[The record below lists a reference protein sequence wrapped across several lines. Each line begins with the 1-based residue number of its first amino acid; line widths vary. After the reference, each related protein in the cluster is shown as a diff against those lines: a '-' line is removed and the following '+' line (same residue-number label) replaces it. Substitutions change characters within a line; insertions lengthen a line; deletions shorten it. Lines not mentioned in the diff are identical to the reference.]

1 MSNRRSLTA
10 ANAYATS
17 RPMSKLFLTIALG
30 SIAVGAVGWALP
42 DLIAQASDSVALS
55 GVISSQQEGLMEG
68 VVVSARR
75 DGANF
80 TVSVVSDAKG
90 KYSFPRTHLEP
101 GKYALTIRAVG
112 YDLNGPG
119 SVTIAE
125 GKTSNAD
132 LKLEKTK
139 DLASQLSSL
148 EWAMSVPGTPEQKD
162 KVIYQ
167 TVSCAYCHAWERVV
181 KSNHTADEFVD
192 LITRMQKYYT
202 DGSAVSRDNRGRG
215 QIGPPD
221 QVAAAEQNPKWG
233 REPFGVPK
241 KELAEYLTT
250 VNLSGG
256 KTTWPYELKTL
267 PRPKGK
273 ATRVIITQY
282 DMPRPDTVAH
292 DLDLDSAGT
301 VWYTDESRM
310 IFGKM
315 NPKTGVFTEYALPPV
330 PPGDLPGARDIQ
342 VDRDDNIWFPRRI
355 ANAAVVV
362 TKYNPKTEEVSTIEG
377 AGTQF
382 MALGPE
388 GKIWAGWTRI
398 DPKTMKVEATYGW
411 EKSPNIPP
419 GPHRQYVDLTVVN
432 SKGNPYAPDIGGSYI
447 IGIDAMTGQAK
458 FWQVPT
464 PRSSPRRGR
473 MDAQDR
479 FWFAEYTGDKV
490 GMFDT
495 RTEKFQE
502 WPMLRKYT
510 TPYAVSAPDRN
521 GYVYATSNMSERLMR
536 LDPKTGEIVEYQ
548 IPTEFDSKKITYD
561 PTTSRLTLWM
571 VNTRT
576 ARMMKVEP
584 LE

>member
-1 MSNRRSLTA
+1 
-10 ANAYATS
+10 
-17 RPMSKLFLTIALG
+17 MSKLFLTIALG
-30 SIAVGAVGWALP
+30 SIAVGTVGWAPP
-42 DLIAQASDSVALS
+42 DLIAQAADSVALS
-55 GVISSQQEGLMEG
+55 GVVSSQQESLVEG

-125 GKTSNAD
+125 AKTSNAD

-148 EWAMSVPGTPEQKD
+148 EWAMSVPGTTEKKD

-192 LITRMQKYYT
+192 VITRMQKYYT
-202 DGSAVSRDNRGRG
+202 DGSAVSRDKRGRG

-221 QVAAAEQNPKWG
+221 QVAAAEQNPIWG

-241 KELAEYLTT
+241 KELAEYLAT

-310 IFGKM
+310 FFGKM
-315 NPKTGVFTEYALPPV
+315 NPKTGAFTEYALPPV

-355 ANAAVVV
+355 ANAAVAV

-447 IGIDAMTGQAK
+447 IGIDAKTGEAK
-458 FWQVPT
+458 FWKLPT

>member
-1 MSNRRSLTA
+1 
-10 ANAYATS
+10 
-17 RPMSKLFLTIALG
+17 MSKLFLTIALG

-75 DGANF
+75 DGTNF

-202 DGSAVSRDNRGRG
+202 DGSAVSGDNRGRG

-315 NPKTGVFTEYALPPV
+315 NPKTGVFTEYMLPPV

>member
-80 TVSVVSDAKG
+80 TVAVVSDAKG

>member
-1 MSNRRSLTA
+1 
-10 ANAYATS
+10 
-17 RPMSKLFLTIALG
+17 MSKLFLTIALG
-30 SIAVGAVGWALP
+30 SIAVGAVGWGLP

-315 NPKTGVFTEYALPPV
+315 NPKTGVFTEYVLPPV

>member
-1 MSNRRSLTA
+1 MLNV
-10 ANAYATS
+10 
-17 RPMSKLFLTIALG
+17 RPMSKIALSVALVG
-30 SIAVGAVGWALP
+30 IAAGAMSWAAP
-42 DLIAQASDSVALS
+42 ELIAQNSNSIALT
-55 GVISSQQEGLMEG
+55 GVVSSQQEGIMEG

-80 TVSVVSDAKG
+80 TVSVVSDAQG

-101 GKYALTIRAVG
+101 GTYALTIRAVG
-112 YDLNGPG
+112 YDLSGPG

-132 LKLEKTK
+132 LKLVKAK
-139 DLASQLSSL
+139 DIAAQLSSL
-148 EWAMSVPGTPEQKD
+148 EWAMSAPGTAEQKD

-167 TVSCAYCHAWERVV
+167 IVSCAYCHNWERIMR
-181 KSNHTADEFVD
+181 SNHSADEFVE
-192 LITRMQKYYT
+192 LITRMQKYFP
-202 DGSAVSRDNRGRG
+202 DGTAASRDKRGRG
-215 QIGPPD
+215 QLGPPN
-221 QVAAAEQNPKWG
+221 QVAAADQNPKWS
-233 REPFGVPK
+233 REPLSVPK
-241 KELAEYLTT
+241 KELAEYFAT

-256 KTTWPYELKTL
+256 KTTWPFELKTL

-292 DLDLDSAGT
+292 DLDLDSTGT
-301 VWYTDESRM
+301 PWYTDESRM
-310 IFGKM
+310 FFGKM
-315 NPKTGVFTEYALPPV
+315 NPKTGEFKEYALPPV

-355 ANAAVVV
+355 ANAAIVL
-362 TKYNPKTEEVSTIEG
+362 TKFNPKTEELSTIEG
-377 AGTQF
+377 VGTQF

-388 GKIWAGWTRI
+388 GKIWAGWSRI
-398 DPKTMKVEATYGW
+398 DPRSMKVEATYRW
-411 EKSPNIPP
+411 ENSPNIPP
-419 GPHRQYVDLTVVN
+419 GPHWQYIDLTVVN
-432 SKGNPYAPDIGGSYI
+432 SKGNPYAPDTAGSYI
-447 IGIDAMTGQAK
+447 IGIDAKTGEAK

-479 FWFAEYTGDKV
+479 YWFAEYTGDKI

-510 TPYAVSAPDRN
+510 TPYTVSAPDRN
-521 GYVYATSNMSERLMR
+521 GYVYATSNMAERLIR

-548 IPTEFDSKKITYD
+548 IPTEFDSKKIAFD
-561 PTTSRLTLWM
+561 PTTSRTTLWM
-571 VNTRT
+571 CNTRT

-584 LE
+584 LD

>member
-1 MSNRRSLTA
+1 
-10 ANAYATS
+10 
-17 RPMSKLFLTIALG
+17 MSKLFLTIALG

-355 ANAAVVV
+355 ANAAVVL

-398 DPKTMKVEATYGW
+398 DPKAMKVEATYGW

>member
-1 MSNRRSLTA
+1 MLQVGP
-10 ANAYATS
+10 TS
-17 RPMSKLFLTIALG
+17 RLFLTIALG
-30 SIAVGAVGWALP
+30 SVVIGAMSWAPP
-42 DLIAQASDSVALS
+42 DLIAQASGSVALK
-55 GVISSQQEGLMEG
+55 GVVSSQQEGLMEG
-68 VVVSARR
+68 VVVNARR

-80 TVSVVSDAKG
+80 TVSVVSDAQG
-90 KYSFPRTHLEP
+90 RYSFPRTHLSA
-101 GKYALTIRAVG
+101 GKYAITVRAVG
-112 YDLNGPG
+112 YDLVGPR
-119 SVTIAE
+119 SVEIAE
-125 GKTSNAD
+125 GKTSSVD
-132 LKLEKTK
+132 LKLEKAK

-148 EWAMSVPGTPEQKD
+148 EWVMSATGTPEQKD
-162 KVIYQ
+162 KLVYQ
-167 TVSCAYCHAWERVV
+167 TVSCAYCHALERVM
-181 KSNHTADEFVD
+181 KSRHTADEFVD

-202 DGSAVSRDNRGRG
+202 DGSAVSRDRRGRG
-215 QIGPPD
+215 QPGPPD
-221 QVAAAEQNPKWG
+221 QVAAAEQNPIWG
-233 REPFGVPK
+233 REPFGIPK
-241 KELAEYLTT
+241 KELAEYLAT

-256 KTTWPYELKTL
+256 KTTWPFELKTL

-292 DLDLDSAGT
+292 DLDLDSAGN

-310 IFGKM
+310 FFGKM
-315 NPKTGVFTEYALPPV
+315 NPKTGTFTEYPLPPV
-330 PPGDLPGARDIQ
+330 PDGDLPGARDIQ

-355 ANAAVVV
+355 ANSAIVL
-362 TKYNPKTEEVSTIEG
+362 TKYNPKTEEISTIEG
-377 AGTQF
+377 VGTQF
-382 MALGPE
+382 MGLGPE
-388 GKIWAGWTRI
+388 GKIWAGWTRV
-398 DPKTMKVEATYGW
+398 DPKTMTVEARYSW

-419 GPHRQYVDLTVVN
+419 GFHRQYVDLTVVN

-447 IGIDAMTGQAK
+447 IGIDSMTAEAR

-473 MDAQDR
+473 MDTQDR
-479 FWFAEYTGDKV
+479 FWFAEYTGDKI

-521 GYVYATSNMSERLMR
+521 GYVYATSNMSERLIR
-536 LDPKTGEIVEYQ
+536 LDPKTGEMVEYQ

-561 PTTSRLTLWM
+561 PTTSRSTLWM

-584 LE
+584 LN

>member
-1 MSNRRSLTA
+1 MLQVGS
-10 ANAYATS
+10 
-17 RPMSKLFLTIALG
+17 MSKIILAIALG
-30 SIAVGAVGWALP
+30 SIAAGAMCSAAPHL
-42 DLIAQASDSVALS
+42 LAQTSDSVVLR
-55 GVISSQQEGLMEG
+55 GVVSSQQEGLMEG
-68 VVVSARR
+68 VVVSVRR

-80 TVSVVSDAKG
+80 TVSVVSDAQG
-90 KYSFPRTHLEP
+90 KYSFPRSHVEP
-101 GKYALTIRAVG
+101 GKYSLTIRAVG
-112 YDLNGPG
+112 YDLNAPG
-119 SVTIAE
+119 SVEITE
-125 GKTSNAD
+125 GKTTNED

-167 TVSCAYCHAWERVV
+167 TVSCAYCHAWERII
-181 KSNHTADEFVD
+181 KSNHTPDEFVD

-215 QIGPPD
+215 QPGPPD
-221 QVAAAEQNPKWG
+221 QVAAADQNTIWG

-241 KELAEYLTT
+241 KELAEYLAT

-256 KTTWPYELKTL
+256 KTAWPFEMKTL

-292 DLDLDSAGT
+292 DLDLDSGGT

-310 IFGKM
+310 FFGKM
-315 NPKTGVFTEYALPPV
+315 NPKTGKFTEYALPPV
-330 PPGDLPGARDIQ
+330 PPGNLPGARDIQ
-342 VDRDDNIWFPRRI
+342 VDRDGNIWFPRRI
-355 ANAAVVV
+355 ANAAIVL
-362 TKYNPKTEEVSTIEG
+362 TKFNPKTEEVSTIEG
-377 AGTQF
+377 VGTQF

-388 GKIWAGWTRI
+388 GKIWAGWTRV

-447 IGIDAMTGQAK
+447 IGIDAKTGEAR

-473 MDAQDR
+473 MDSQDR
-479 FWFAEYTGDKV
+479 YWFAEYTGDKI

-510 TPYAVSAPDRN
+510 TPYAVSAPDKN
-521 GYVYATSNMSERLMR
+521 GYVYATSNMSERLIR

-548 IPTEFDSKKITYD
+548 MPTEFDSKKIAFD
-561 PTTSRLTLWM
+561 PTTNRSTLWM
-571 VNTRT
+571 CNTRT

-584 LE
+584 LD

>member
-1 MSNRRSLTA
+1 MLKI
-10 ANAYATS
+10 

-30 SIAVGAVGWALP
+30 TIVVGVLSWAPP
-42 DLIAQASDSVALS
+42 DLTAQSSDAVSLS
-55 GVISSQQEGLMEG
+55 GVVSSQQEGLMEG

-80 TVSVVSDAKG
+80 TVSVVSDAQG
-90 KYSFPRTHLEP
+90 KYSFPRSHVDP

-119 SVTIAE
+119 AVTIAE
-125 GKTSNAD
+125 GKTTNAD
-132 LKLEKTK
+132 LKLDKTK

-148 EWAMSVPGTPEQKD
+148 EWAMSVPGTAEQKN
-162 KVIYQ
+162 KLIYQ
-167 TVSCAYCHAWERVV
+167 VVSCAYCHALERVM

-192 LITRMQKYYT
+192 VITRMQKYYT
-202 DGSAVSRDNRGRG
+202 DGSAVSRDKRGRG
-215 QIGPPD
+215 QIGIPD
-221 QVAAAEQNPKWG
+221 QVAAADQNPIWG
-233 REPFGVPK
+233 REPLGVPK
-241 KELAEYLTT
+241 KELAEYLATI
-250 VNLSGG
+250 NLSGG

-267 PRPKGK
+267 PRPKGN

-292 DLDLDSAGT
+292 DLDLDSTGT
-301 VWYTDESRM
+301 IWYTDESRM
-310 IFGKM
+310 FFGKM
-315 NPKTGVFTEYALPPV
+315 NPKTGKFTEYALPPV

-355 ANAAVVV
+355 ANAAVVL
-362 TKYNPKTEEVSTIEG
+362 TKFNPKTEEVSTIEG
-377 AGTQF
+377 VGTQF

-388 GKIWAGWTRI
+388 GKIWAGWTRV
-398 DPKTMKVEATYGW
+398 DSKTMKVEATYGW

-447 IGIDAMTGQAK
+447 IGIDAETGEAK

-479 FWFAEYTGDKV
+479 FWFAEYTGDKI

-502 WPMLRKYT
+502 WPMPRKYT
-510 TPYAVSAPDRN
+510 TPYAVSAPDKN

-536 LDPKTGEIVEYQ
+536 LNPKTGEIVEYQ

-584 LE
+584 LD

>member
-1 MSNRRSLTA
+1 
-10 ANAYATS
+10 
-17 RPMSKLFLTIALG
+17 MSKLFLTIALG

-342 VDRDDNIWFPRRI
+342 VDRDDNIWFPRRV

-398 DPKTMKVEATYGW
+398 DPKAMKVEATYGW

>member
-1 MSNRRSLTA
+1 MLKIG
-10 ANAYATS
+10 
-17 RPMSKLFLTIALG
+17 PMLKQFLVIALG
-30 SIAVGAVGWALP
+30 SIAVGVLSLAPP
-42 DLIAQASDSVALS
+42 DLSAQDSDPVALS
-55 GVISSQQEGLMEG
+55 GVVSSQQEGVMEG

-80 TVSVVSDAKG
+80 TVSVVSDAQG
-90 KYSFPRTHLEP
+90 KYSFPRSHVEP

-119 SVTIAE
+119 SVEVAE
-125 GKTSNAD
+125 GKTTNAN
-132 LKLEKTK
+132 LKLEKAK
-139 DLASQLSSL
+139 DLAAQLSSL
-148 EWAMSVPGTPEQKD
+148 EWAMSAPGTAEQKD

-167 TVSCAYCHAWERVV
+167 IVSCAYCHNWERIMR
-181 KSNHTADEFVD
+181 SNHSADEFVE
-192 LITRMQKYYT
+192 LITRMQKYYP
-202 DGSAVSRDNRGRG
+202 DGSAVSRDKRGRG
-215 QIGPPD
+215 QIGPPN
-221 QVAAAEQNPKWG
+221 QVAAAEQNPKWS
-233 REPFGVPK
+233 REPLAAPK
-241 KELAEYLTT
+241 KELAEYFAT

-256 KTTWPYELKTL
+256 KTTWPFELKTL

-301 VWYTDESRM
+301 IWYTDESRM
-310 IFGKM
+310 FFGKM
-315 NPKTGVFTEYALPPV
+315 NPKTGAFTEYPLPPV
-330 PPGDLPGARDIQ
+330 PPGDLQGARDIQ

-355 ANAAVVV
+355 ANAAIVL
-362 TKYNPKTEEVSTIEG
+362 TKFNPKTEELSTIEG
-377 AGTQF
+377 VGTQF

-388 GKIWAGWTRI
+388 GKIWAGWSRI
-398 DPKTMKVEATYGW
+398 DPKNMKVEATYGW

-419 GPHRQYVDLTVVN
+419 GPHWQYIDLTVVN
-432 SKGNPYAPDIGGSYI
+432 SKGNPYAPDTAGAYI
-447 IGIDAMTGQAK
+447 IGIDAKTGEAK

-479 FWFAEYTGDKV
+479 FWFAEYTGDKI

-502 WPMLRKYT
+502 WPMPRKYT
-510 TPYAVSAPDRN
+510 TPYAVSAPDKN

-536 LDPKTGEIVEYQ
+536 LDPKTGEVVEYQ

-584 LE
+584 LD

>member
-1 MSNRRSLTA
+1 
-10 ANAYATS
+10 
-17 RPMSKLFLTIALG
+17 MSKLFLTIALG

-75 DGANF
+75 DGTNF

-256 KTTWPYELKTL
+256 KTTWAYELKTL

-362 TKYNPKTEEVSTIEG
+362 TEYNPKTEEVSTIEG

>member
-1 MSNRRSLTA
+1 MLQVRL
-10 ANAYATS
+10 
-17 RPMSKLFLTIALG
+17 MSKIILTLALG
-30 SIAVGAVGWALP
+30 SIAFGTISWVGP
-42 DLIAQASDSVALS
+42 DLIARASDSIALT
-55 GVISSQQEGLMEG
+55 GLVSSHQEGVMEG

-80 TVSVVSDAKG
+80 TVSVVSDAQG
-90 KYSFPRTHLEP
+90 KYRFPRTHLEP
-101 GKYALTIRAVG
+101 GTYALTIRAVG
-112 YDLNGPG
+112 YDLIGPG

-139 DLASQLSSL
+139 DLASQLNSL
-148 EWAMSVPGTPEQKD
+148 EWAMSVPGTTEQKD

-167 TVSCAYCHAWERVV
+167 TVSCAYCHAWERIM
-181 KSNHTADEFVD
+181 KSNHSADEFVD

-202 DGSAVSRDNRGRG
+202 DGSAVSRDKRGRG
-215 QIGPPD
+215 QLGTPD
-221 QVAAAEQNPKWG
+221 QVAAADQNPIWG

-241 KELAEYLTT
+241 KELAEYLAT
-250 VNLSGG
+250 VNLSGE
-256 KTTWPYELKTL
+256 KTTWPFELKTL

-273 ATRVIITQY
+273 ATRIIITQY

-301 VWYTDESRM
+301 PWYTDESRM
-310 IFGKM
+310 FFGKM

-330 PPGDLPGARDIQ
+330 PPGNLPGARDIQ

-355 ANAAVVV
+355 ANAAIVL
-362 TKYNPKTEEVSTIEG
+362 TKFNPKTEELSTIEG
-377 AGTQF
+377 VGTQF

-388 GKIWAGWTRI
+388 GKIWAGWTRV
-398 DPKTMKVEATYGW
+398 DPKTMKAEATYGW

-447 IGIDAMTGQAK
+447 IGIDAKTGEAK

-473 MDAQDR
+473 MDSQDR
-479 FWFAEYTGDKV
+479 YWFAEYTGDKI

-510 TPYAVSAPDRN
+510 TPYAVSAPDKN
-521 GYVYATSNMSERLMR
+521 GYVYATSNMAERLIR

-548 IPTEFDSKKITYD
+548 MPTEFDSKKIAFD
-561 PTTSRLTLWM
+561 PTTSRTTLWM
-571 VNTRT
+571 CNTRT

-584 LE
+584 LD

>member
-1 MSNRRSLTA
+1 MLQVGS
-10 ANAYATS
+10 
-17 RPMSKLFLTIALG
+17 MSKIILAIALG
-30 SIAVGAVGWALP
+30 SIAAGAMCSAAPHL
-42 DLIAQASDSVALS
+42 LAQTSDSVVLR
-55 GVISSQQEGLMEG
+55 GVVSSQQEGLMEG
-68 VVVSARR
+68 VVVSVRR

-80 TVSVVSDAKG
+80 TVSVVSDAQG
-90 KYSFPRTHLEP
+90 KYSFPRSHVEP
-101 GKYALTIRAVG
+101 GKYSLTIRAVG
-112 YDLNGPG
+112 YDLNAPG
-119 SVTIAE
+119 SVEITE
-125 GKTSNAD
+125 GKTTNED

-148 EWAMSVPGTPEQKD
+148 EWAMSAPGTTDQKD

-167 TVSCAYCHAWERVV
+167 TVSCAYCHAWERIM
-181 KSNHTADEFVD
+181 KSNHTPDEFVD

-215 QIGPPD
+215 QPGPSD
-221 QVAAAEQNPKWG
+221 QVAAADQNTIWG

-241 KELAEYLTT
+241 KELAEYLAT

-256 KTTWPYELKTL
+256 KTAWPFEMKTL

-292 DLDLDSAGT
+292 DLDLDSGGT

-310 IFGKM
+310 FFGMM
-315 NPKTGVFTEYALPPV
+315 NPKTGKFTEYALPPV
-330 PPGDLPGARDIQ
+330 PPGNLPGARDIQ
-342 VDRDDNIWFPRRI
+342 VDRDGNIWFPRRI
-355 ANAAVVV
+355 ANAAIVL
-362 TKYNPKTEEVSTIEG
+362 TKFNPKTEEVSTIEG
-377 AGTQF
+377 VGTQF

-388 GKIWAGWTRI
+388 GKIWAGWTRV

-447 IGIDAMTGQAK
+447 IGIDAKTGEAR

-473 MDAQDR
+473 MDSQDR
-479 FWFAEYTGDKV
+479 YWFAEYTGDKI

-510 TPYAVSAPDRN
+510 TPYAVSAPDKN
-521 GYVYATSNMSERLMR
+521 GYVYATSNMSERLIR

-548 IPTEFDSKKITYD
+548 MPTEFDSKKIAFD
-561 PTTSRLTLWM
+561 PTTNRSTLWM
-571 VNTRT
+571 CNTRT

-584 LE
+584 LD

>member
-1 MSNRRSLTA
+1 MRMLQVG
-10 ANAYATS
+10 
-17 RPMSKLFLTIALG
+17 PMYKLFFTITLA
-30 SIAVGAVGWALP
+30 SIVAGVMSLAP
-42 DLIAQASDSVALS
+42 TELIAQSSDSIALS
-55 GVISSQQEGLMEG
+55 GIVSSQQEGLMEG

-75 DGANF
+75 VGANF
-80 TVSVVSDAKG
+80 TVSVVSDAQG

-112 YDLNGPG
+112 YDLIDSG
-119 SVTIAE
+119 TIEIAE
-125 GKTSNAD
+125 GKTSNAN
-132 LKLEKTK
+132 LKLVKAK
-139 DLASQLSSL
+139 DLAAQLSSL
-148 EWAMSVPGTPEQKD
+148 EWAMSVPGTPEQKN
-162 KVIYQ
+162 KLIYQ
-167 TVSCAYCHAWERVV
+167 TVSCAYCHTWQRIMR
-181 KSNHTADEFVD
+181 SSHTAHEFVS

-202 DGSAVSRDNRGRG
+202 DGSAVSTDDRGRG
-215 QIGPPD
+215 QLGPPD
-221 QVAAAEQNPKWG
+221 QVAAADQNPIWG
-233 REPFGVPK
+233 REPFGIPK
-241 KELAEYLTT
+241 EELAEYLAT
-250 VNLSGG
+250 VNLSND
-256 KTTWPYELKTL
+256 KTTWPFELKTL

-292 DLDLDSAGT
+292 DLDLDSMGT
-301 VWYTDESRM
+301 PWYTDESRM
-310 IFGKM
+310 FFGKM
-315 NPKTGVFTEYALPPV
+315 NSKTGSFTEYSLPPV
-330 PPGDLPGARDIQ
+330 PPRDLPGARDIQ
-342 VDRDDNIWFPRRI
+342 VDQDDNIWFPRRI
-355 ANAAVVV
+355 AGAAIVL
-362 TKYNPKTEEVSTIEG
+362 TRFNPKTEEVSTIEG

-398 DPKTMKVEATYGW
+398 DPKTMKVEARYGW

-447 IGIDAMTGQAK
+447 IGIDAKTGEAK

-479 FWFAEYTGDKV
+479 FWFAEYTGDKI

-502 WPMLRKYT
+502 WPMLHKYT
-510 TPYAVSAPDRN
+510 TPYAVSAPDKN

-536 LDPKTGEIVEYQ
+536 LDPKTGDIVEYQ

-561 PTTSRLTLWM
+561 PTTSRTTLWM
-571 VNTRT
+571 VNTRS

-584 LE
+584 LD

>member
-1 MSNRRSLTA
+1 MLQVGS
-10 ANAYATS
+10 
-17 RPMSKLFLTIALG
+17 MSKIILAIALG
-30 SIAVGAVGWALP
+30 SIAAGAMCSAAPHL
-42 DLIAQASDSVALS
+42 LAQTSDSVVLR
-55 GVISSQQEGLMEG
+55 GVVSSQQEGLMEG
-68 VVVSARR
+68 VVVSVRR

-80 TVSVVSDAKG
+80 TVSVVSDAQG
-90 KYSFPRTHLEP
+90 KYSFPRSHVEP
-101 GKYALTIRAVG
+101 GKYSLTIRAVG
-112 YDLNGPG
+112 YDLNAPG
-119 SVTIAE
+119 SVEITE
-125 GKTSNAD
+125 GKTTNED

-167 TVSCAYCHAWERVV
+167 TVSCAYCHAWERII
-181 KSNHTADEFVD
+181 KSNHTPDEFVD

-215 QIGPPD
+215 QPGPSD
-221 QVAAAEQNPKWG
+221 QVAAADQNTIWG

-241 KELAEYLTT
+241 KELAEYLAT

-256 KTTWPYELKTL
+256 KTAWPFEMKTL

-292 DLDLDSAGT
+292 DLDLDSGGT

-310 IFGKM
+310 FFGKM
-315 NPKTGVFTEYALPPV
+315 NPKTGKFTEYALPPV
-330 PPGDLPGARDIQ
+330 PPGNLPGARDIQ

-355 ANAAVVV
+355 ANAAIVL
-362 TKYNPKTEEVSTIEG
+362 TKFNPKTEEVSTIEG
-377 AGTQF
+377 VGTQF

-388 GKIWAGWTRI
+388 GKIWAGWTRV

-447 IGIDAMTGQAK
+447 IGIDAKTGEAR

-473 MDAQDR
+473 MDSQDR
-479 FWFAEYTGDKV
+479 YWFAEYTGDKI

-510 TPYAVSAPDRN
+510 TPYAVSAPDKN
-521 GYVYATSNMSERLMR
+521 GYVYATSNMSERLIR

-548 IPTEFDSKKITYD
+548 MPTEFDSKKIAFD
-561 PTTSRLTLWM
+561 PTTNRSTLWM
-571 VNTRT
+571 CNTRT

-584 LE
+584 LD

>member
-1 MSNRRSLTA
+1 
-10 ANAYATS
+10 
-17 RPMSKLFLTIALG
+17 MSKLFLTIALG

-75 DGANF
+75 DGTNF

-355 ANAAVVV
+355 ANAAVVL

>member
-1 MSNRRSLTA
+1 MLQVGS
-10 ANAYATS
+10 
-17 RPMSKLFLTIALG
+17 MSKIILAIALG
-30 SIAVGAVGWALP
+30 SIAAGAMCSAAPHL
-42 DLIAQASDSVALS
+42 LAQTSDSVVLR
-55 GVISSQQEGLMEG
+55 GVVSSQQEGLMEG
-68 VVVSARR
+68 VVVSVRR

-80 TVSVVSDAKG
+80 TVSVVSDAQG
-90 KYSFPRTHLEP
+90 KYSFPRSHVEP
-101 GKYALTIRAVG
+101 GKYSLTIRAVG
-112 YDLNGPG
+112 YDLNSPG
-119 SVTIAE
+119 SVEITE
-125 GKTSNAD
+125 GKTTNED

-167 TVSCAYCHAWERVV
+167 TVSCAYCHAWERIM
-181 KSNHTADEFVD
+181 KSNHTPDEFVD

-215 QIGPPD
+215 QPGPSD
-221 QVAAAEQNPKWG
+221 QVAAADQNTIWG

-241 KELAEYLTT
+241 KELAEYLAT

-256 KTTWPYELKTL
+256 KTAWPFEMKTL

-292 DLDLDSAGT
+292 DLDLDSGGT

-310 IFGKM
+310 FFGKM
-315 NPKTGVFTEYALPPV
+315 NPKTGKFTEYALPPV
-330 PPGDLPGARDIQ
+330 PPGNLPGARDIQ
-342 VDRDDNIWFPRRI
+342 VDRDGNIWFPRRI
-355 ANAAVVV
+355 ANAAIVL
-362 TKYNPKTEEVSTIEG
+362 TKFNPKTEEVSTIEG
-377 AGTQF
+377 VGTQF

-388 GKIWAGWTRI
+388 GKIWAGWTRV

-447 IGIDAMTGQAK
+447 IGIDAKTGEAR

-473 MDAQDR
+473 MDSQDR
-479 FWFAEYTGDKV
+479 YWFAEYTGDKI

-510 TPYAVSAPDRN
+510 TPYAVSAPDKN
-521 GYVYATSNMSERLMR
+521 GYVYATSNMSERLIR

-548 IPTEFDSKKITYD
+548 MPTEFDSKKIAFD
-561 PTTSRLTLWM
+561 PTTNRSTLWM
-571 VNTRT
+571 CNTRT

-584 LE
+584 LD

>member
-1 MSNRRSLTA
+1 
-10 ANAYATS
+10 
-17 RPMSKLFLTIALG
+17 MSKRFFIIALAA
-30 SIAVGAVGWALP
+30 IVIGAGTLVP
-42 DLIAQASDSVALS
+42 TPVKAQSSDSVALS
-55 GVISSQQEGLMEG
+55 GIVSSQQEGLMEG

-80 TVSVVSDAKG
+80 TVSVVSDAQG
-90 KYSFPRTHLEP
+90 KYNFPRTHLEP
-101 GKYALTIRAVG
+101 GTYTLTIRAVG
-112 YDLNGPG
+112 YDLDG
-119 SVTIAE
+119 SGIVEIAG
-125 GKTSNAD
+125 GKPSTAN
-132 LKLEKTK
+132 LKLVKAR
-139 DLASQLSSL
+139 DLAAQLSSL
-148 EWAMSVPGTPEQKD
+148 EWAMSVPGTPQQKD
-162 KVIYQ
+162 KFIYQ
-167 TVSCAYCHAWERVV
+167 TVSCAYCHTWQRFMR
-181 KSNHTADEFVD
+181 SNHTAGEFVA

-202 DGSAVSRDNRGRG
+202 DGSAVSTDGRGRG
-215 QIGPPD
+215 QLGIPD
-221 QVAAAEQNPKWG
+221 QVASADQNPIWG
-233 REPFGVPK
+233 REPFGIPK
-241 KELAEYLTT
+241 QELAEYLATL
-250 VNLSGG
+250 NLSDG
-256 KTTWPYELKTL
+256 KTTWPFELKTL

-282 DMPRPDTVAH
+282 DMPRPDTVSH
-292 DLDLDSAGT
+292 DLDLDSKGT
-301 VWYTDESRM
+301 PWYTDESRM
-310 IFGKM
+310 YFGKM
-315 NPKTGVFTEYALPPV
+315 DPKTGKFTEYSLPPV

-342 VDRDDNIWFPRRI
+342 VDHDDNLWFPRRI
-355 ANAAVVV
+355 AGAAVVM
-362 TKYNPKTEEVSTIEG
+362 TRFNPKTEELSTIEG

-382 MALGPE
+382 MAMGPE

-398 DPKTMKVEATYGW
+398 DPKTMKVEASYSW
-411 EKSPNIPP
+411 EKSPNLPP
-419 GPHRQYVDLTVVN
+419 GFHRQYVDLTVVN
-432 SKGNPYAPDIGGSYI
+432 SKGNPYGPDIGGSYI
-447 IGIDAMTGQAK
+447 IGIDAKTGEAK

-495 RTEKFQE
+495 RNEKFQE

-510 TPYAVSAPDRN
+510 TPYAVSAPDKN
-521 GYVYATSNMSERLMR
+521 GYVYATSNMAERLMR

-561 PTTSRLTLWM
+561 PTTSRTVLWM

>member
-1 MSNRRSLTA
+1 
-10 ANAYATS
+10 
-17 RPMSKLFLTIALG
+17 
-30 SIAVGAVGWALP
+30 
-42 DLIAQASDSVALS
+42 
-55 GVISSQQEGLMEG
+55 
-68 VVVSARR
+68 
-75 DGANF
+75 
-80 TVSVVSDAKG
+80 
-90 KYSFPRTHLEP
+90 
-101 GKYALTIRAVG
+101 VG
-112 YDLNGPG
+112 YDLTAPG
-119 SVTIAE
+119 NVTIAE
-125 GKTSNAD
+125 GKTTHGD
-132 LKLEKTK
+132 LKLDKTK

-148 EWAMSVPGTPEQKD
+148 EWAMSAPGTPEQKN
-162 KVIYQ
+162 KLIYQ
-167 TVSCAYCHAWERVV
+167 VVSCAYCHALERIM
-181 KSNHTADEFVD
+181 KSNHTAGEFAEV
-192 LITRMQKYYT
+192 ITRMQKYYT
-202 DGSAVSRDNRGRG
+202 DGSAVSRDKRGRG
-215 QIGPPD
+215 QIGIPD
-221 QVAAAEQNPKWG
+221 QVAAADENPIWG
-233 REPFGVPK
+233 REPLGVPK
-241 KELAEYLTT
+241 KELAEYLAT

-301 VWYTDESRM
+301 IWYTDESRM
-310 IFGKM
+310 FFGKM
-315 NPKTGVFTEYALPPV
+315 NPKTGAFTEYPLPPV

-355 ANAAVVV
+355 ANAAVVL
-362 TKYNPKTEEVSTIEG
+362 TKFDPKTEEVSTIEG
-377 AGTQF
+377 VGTQF

-388 GKIWAGWTRI
+388 GKIWAGWTRV
-398 DPKTMKVEATYGW
+398 DPKTLKVEATYGW

-447 IGIDAMTGQAK
+447 IGIDAKTGEAK

-479 FWFAEYTGDKV
+479 FWFAEYTGDKI

-510 TPYAVSAPDRN
+510 TPYAVSAPDKN
-521 GYVYATSNMSERLMR
+521 GYVYATSNMAERLMR